1 MHEIDFFIF
10 FLFFS
15 FFYILML
22 TFRVEE
28 CSQPLNSFDIK
39 IFFLKMRDVANPGV
53 NIKIGPLLIFS
64 FKTMYALE
72 SIGA

>member
-1 MHEIDFFIF
+1 
-10 FLFFS
+10 
-15 FFYILML
+15 
-22 TFRVEE
+22 
-28 CSQPLNSFDIK
+28 
-39 IFFLKMRDVANPGV
+39 MRDVANPGV